1 MNHHYSYHIN
11 LNKYIFL
18 DLDLHLNQI
27 VEYYN
32 LYYDI
37 LKYWNNI
44 LPNFI
49 LNIKYENLILN
60 TEFEIKKLVNF
71 CDLEWQND
79 CLKFYDN
86 KRIIKTA
93 SDTQVRNKKYNTSID
108 SWKNYKK
115 YLNEYFINLVN

>member
-1 MNHHYSYHIN
+1 MR
-11 LNKYIFL
+11 
-18 DLDLHLNQI
+18 
-27 VEYYN
+27 
-32 LYYDI
+32 
-37 LKYWNNI
+37 YWNNI

-60 TEFEIKKLVNF
+60 TESEIKKLINF

-93 SDTQVRNKKYNTSID
+93 SDTQVRNKIYNTSID
-108 SWKNYKK
+108 SWENYKK
-115 YLNEYFINLVN
+115 YLNEYFINLKN